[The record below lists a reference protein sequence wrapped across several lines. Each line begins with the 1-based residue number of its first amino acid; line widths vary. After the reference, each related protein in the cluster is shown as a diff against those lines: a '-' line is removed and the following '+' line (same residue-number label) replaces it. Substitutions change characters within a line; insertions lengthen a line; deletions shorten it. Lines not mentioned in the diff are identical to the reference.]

1 MTRVVQSI
9 FHQLRTNFV
18 NTAFESL
25 VKTASDL
32 QALTKAR
39 PRLAIALG
47 TGQSHALDSLV
58 EHTHRV
64 SYQELYA
71 GAAPQA
77 LSHRGELTLGTING
91 CSVAVFSGRLH
102 LYEGHSAL
110 AICQNVIFAK
120 LLGCN
125 EFLFTNAAGA
135 LNQAYTP
142 GDVMILSDHLNLTGE
157 NPLIAAPAAMA
168 EHFRIEHP
176 FVDMSQPYDSL
187 TSDFFNNHASELSI
201 TTHNGVYAGLKGP
214 SLETSAERRMLATLG
229 ADAVGMSTVNEVIM
243 SRYLGLTTTAF
254 CAITNMATGGP
265 DQQEDSIEQIL
276 EYADEA
282 GAKIAQLIEGFC
294 AKRAKP

>member
-77 LSHRGELTLGTING
+77 LSHRGELTLGTINV

-157 NPLIAAPAAMA
+157 NPLIAGHPNVLPRGLVGA
-168 EHFRIEHP
+168 E
-176 FVDMSQPYDSL
+176 
-187 TSDFFNNHASELSI
+187 ELL
-201 TTHNGVYAGLKGP
+201 HL
-214 SLETSAERRMLATLG
+214 
-229 ADAVGMSTVNEVIM
+229 
-243 SRYLGLTTTAF
+243 LGLVVGAVLEPEGWRNLVDAAF
-254 CAITNMATGGP
+254 FKRVGVV
-265 DQQEDSIEQIL
+265 
-276 EYADEA
+276 
-282 GAKIAQLIEGFC
+282 AQPQPQL
-294 AKRAKP
+294 